1 MAELGRFAL
10 LLGLFLSSYAIL
22 VDLLGGWR
30 KDAGLIKSGRNATIA
45 CLACL
50 TIAVVALWVL
60 LVRSDF
66 AVNYVAQHTSKALPL
81 AYKFSAMWA
90 GAAGS
95 LLLWLW
101 LQVGFV
107 VVAFCRSKAN
117 QRIFVAHARAIANLV
132 SVFFLVVMLI
142 DKNPFEVS
150 PVAPADG
157 TGLNPLLQHWA
168 MVLHPPTLFV
178 GYAAFAIPFAWAIA
192 SMKHDSQQGPAPL
205 FRQARNWILWAW
217 LFLTVGIV
225 LGAWWA
231 YEELGWGGYWA
242 WDPVENSSLL
252 PWLAATALL
261 HCCRTYKVRTSIGTW
276 LMVLSLL
283 TFSLCIFGTFLT
295 RYGLVSSVH
304 AFPEPGFGILFIVL
318 LILIWIIVGILMLY
332 KRKREKHGSGAYVSS
347 GARFVI
353 YNNWL
358 MILLAFV
365 IFVGTLFPFLSG
377 LFTEQ
382 KISLKPEYFDKITA
396 PGGLLLLLLL
406 SVCPHLLRFGISKSW
421 RTIGAVFV
429 MIAAVMAWFVTHR
442 FTIPC
447 FIICGFAMLSLV
459 ADFVGYE
466 MTIANRKKKGS
477 SAHRSLHWY
486 GSRVVHTWVVLMFVG
501 IAGSGG
507 YGLEEQKALMPGQT
521 FTLGKF
527 KIVYEDLK
535 ADHGPN
541 FTAATAS
548 ILVYKT
554 QDSDDT
560 KAAAAD
566 TSVTKDGKLIAELK
580 PSKAVYTAS
589 GKAVSE
595 VDIRRTLAGD
605 LYLALTDLDS
615 SSKLINLRILI
626 KPLINWIWIGS
637 IVMILGT
644 VFVLISYHRKKV
656 TMSQD

>member
-10 LLGLFLSSYAIL
+10 LVGLFLSGYAIL
-22 VDLLGGWR
+22 ADLLGGWR
-30 KDAGLIKSGRNATIA
+30 KNDGLIKSGRNATIA

-50 TIAVVALWVL
+50 TVAIVALWVL

-66 AVNYVAQHTSKALPL
+66 TVNYVAQHTSKTLPL
-81 AYKFSAMWA
+81 AYKFSALWA

-107 VVAFCRSKAN
+107 VVAFCGFKPS
-117 QRIFVAHARAIANLV
+117 QRIFAAGARAIANLV

-157 TGLNPLLQHWA
+157 AGLNPLLQHWA
-168 MVLHPPTLFV
+168 MILHPPTLFI

-192 SMKHDSQQGPAPL
+192 SIKYDSRHEPVPF
-205 FRQARNWILWAW
+205 FRQWRNWILWAW
-217 LFLTVGIV
+217 LFLTIGIV

-252 PWLAATALL
+252 PWLTATALL

-276 LMVLSLL
+276 LTVLSLL

-304 AFPEPGFGILFIVL
+304 AFGEAGPGILFIVL
-318 LILIWIIVGILMLY
+318 LAAIWIIAAVLMLQERLRY
-332 KRKREKHGSGAYVSS
+332 GHSAPASVGPGLK
-347 GARFVI
+347 FII

-377 LFTEQ
+377 LFTGQ
-382 KISLKPEYFDKITA
+382 KITLKPEYFNKITA

-406 SVCPHLLRFGISKSW
+406 SVCPHLLRFGISAS
-421 RTIGAVFV
+421 RRMIGAGFV
-429 MIAAVMAWFVTHR
+429 IIASAGAWFISDGFAV
-442 FTIPC
+442 PC
-447 FIICGFAMLSLV
+447 FIICGFALLSLV
-459 ADFVGYE
+459 ADVAGYE
-466 MTIANRKKKGS
+466 TLLVDRKKK
-477 SAHRSLHWY
+477 SASASRSLRWY
-486 GSRVVHTWVVLMFVG
+486 GSRMVHLGVVLAFIG

-507 YGLEEQKALMPGQT
+507 YSSEEQKVLQPGQT
-521 FTLGKF
+521 LTLGNF
-527 KIVYEDLK
+527 KMVYDNLK

-541 FTAATAS
+541 FIAATAS
-548 ILVYKT
+548 ISVYKT
-554 QDSDDT
+554 TESNDS
-560 KAAAAD
+560 KAAR
-566 TSVTKDGKLIAELK
+566 SHIGPKGKLIAQLA
-580 PSKAVYTAS
+580 PARVVYNAS
-589 GKAVSE
+589 GRAVSE
-595 VDIRRTLAGD
+595 VDIHRTLAGD
-605 LYLALTDLDS
+605 LYLALIDLDGI
-615 SSKLINLRILI
+615 SKLIILRILI

-637 IVMILGT
+637 VVMILGT
-644 VFVLISYHRKKV
+644 VFVLMSYHE
-656 TMSQD
+656 